1 MNLVGG
7 PLMVGV
13 SGSLNWSEGLTIG
26 LKGTLSVVVG
36 ASEGIGAAIAV
47 GLARAGSKLVLG
59 GRDKDRMAATL
70 KRIREHGGS
79 AHFEILDVRM
89 PEAVKAFGS
98 SVIREHGAPTILVNS
113 MGGTLI
119 KAMQDVEVAEWD
131 DLHGTH
137 LRGSFLTCQAFARA
151 MGEKGYGKIIN
162 LSSFSAFRGNRLRGV
177 YSVAKAGLNHLT
189 SVLATEWGPLGVRV
203 NGIAPITTRTPRA
216 SKQLAR
222 EPEREADLT
231 RNIPLGRLATPD
243 DMVGPA
249 LFLASP
255 LSDFVTGQ
263 TLVVDGGLMMAR

>member
-1 MNLVGG
+1 MAGA
-7 PLMVGV
+7 
-13 SGSLNWSEGLTIG
+13 SGSLIWNEGLTIS
-26 LKGTLSVVVG
+26 LKGTVSVVIG

-47 GLARAGSKLVLG
+47 GLAKAGSRLVVG
-59 GRDKDRMAATL
+59 GRERNRMSATVDE
-70 KRIREHGGS
+70 IRGHGGTVDI
-79 AHFEILDVRM
+79 ELVDVRV
-89 PEAVKAFGS
+89 PEVVQSFSSAVIK
-98 SVIREHGAPTILVNS
+98 HYGAPTILVNS

-119 KAMQDVEVAEWD
+119 KAMRDVEVAEWD
-131 DLHGTH
+131 DLHSTH
-137 LRGSFLTCQAFARA
+137 LRGTFLTCQAFARA

-189 SVLATEWGPLGVRV
+189 SVLATEWGPSGIRV

-231 RNIPLGRLATPD
+231 KSIPLGRIATPED
-243 DMVGPA
+243 IVGPA

-255 LSDFVTGQ
+255 LSDFVSGQ
-263 TLVVDGGLMMAR
+263 TLVVDGGLLMAR

>member
-1 MNLVGG
+1 
-7 PLMVGV
+7 MVAV
-13 SGSLNWSEGLTIG
+13 SGSLIWNEGLTIS

-59 GRDKDRMAATL
+59 GRDRDRMAATL
-70 KRIREHGGS
+70 DQIRKHGAS
-79 AHFEILDVRM
+79 AHFESVDVRM
-89 PEAVKAFGS
+89 PEAVSAFGR
-98 SVIREHGAPTILVNS
+98 SVLDAHGAPTILVNS

-137 LRGSFLTCQAFARA
+137 LRGTFLTCQAFARA

-162 LSSFSAFRGNRLRGV
+162 LSSLAAFRGNPLRGV

-189 SVLATEWGPLGVRV
+189 SVLATEWGPSGVRV
-203 NGIAPITTRTPRA
+203 NGIAPGTTRTPRA
-216 SKQLAR
+216 TAQFAR
-222 EPEREADLT
+222 EPEREAALVK
-231 RNIPLGRLATPD
+231 RSPLGRIATPE

-263 TLVVDGGLMMAR
+263 TLVVDGGSMMSR

>member
-1 MNLVGG
+1 
-7 PLMVGV
+7 MVAV
-13 SGSLNWSEGLTIG
+13 SGSLIWNEGLTIS
-26 LKGTLSVVVG
+26 LKGTLSVVIG

-59 GRDKDRMAATL
+59 GRDEDRMTATIE
-70 KRIREHGGS
+70 RIREHGGS
-79 AHFEILDVRM
+79 AHFESVDVRA
-89 PEAVKAFGS
+89 PEAVKAFGR
-98 SVIREHGAPTILVNS
+98 SVIGAHGTPTILVNS

-137 LRGSFLTCQAFARA
+137 LRGTFLACQAFARA

-162 LSSFSAFRGNRLRGV
+162 LSSLAAFRGNPLRGV

-189 SVLATEWGPLGVRV
+189 SVLATEWGPSGVRV
-203 NGIAPITTRTPRA
+203 NGIAPGTTRTPRA
-216 SKQLAR
+216 TAQFAR
-222 EPEREADLT
+222 EPEREAALVK
-231 RNIPLGRLATPD
+231 RSPLGRIATPE

-263 TLVVDGGLMMAR
+263 TLVVDGGSMMSR